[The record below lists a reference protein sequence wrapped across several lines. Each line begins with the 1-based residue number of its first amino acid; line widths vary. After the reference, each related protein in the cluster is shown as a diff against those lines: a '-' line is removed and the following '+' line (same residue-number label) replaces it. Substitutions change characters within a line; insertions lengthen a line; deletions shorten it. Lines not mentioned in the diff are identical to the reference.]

1 MKHTILSIILLFI
14 SLGTSAAVTVTAKA
28 PPTVGVGEQFRL
40 QYTVNSAD
48 VASEPHIGNIAG
60 FDVVYGPAISTSHS
74 FTSINGRS
82 TENSSTTFTFTLIA
96 RKEGK
101 FQLPSVTLSVGGHN
115 YTSNSPTVQVV
126 KGGGYST
133 GSQNARSSQSA
144 PTPQSAGGS
153 QGAHRIS
160 PGDLY
165 IEVSANKRT
174 VYEQEP
180 VLLSYNVYTTQ
191 ALEQLQGK
199 MPDLKGFVAKE
210 VPLPRDKHLSIVNRN
225 GRTVQTTTWSQYV
238 MFPQQS
244 GKLTIPSIPFEG
256 VIAYVNRN
264 IDPID
269 AFFFGTS
276 ATTHVNHTVHAPA
289 LDITVKPLPPKPAS
303 FSGAVGNDFTVS
315 AALATKTPRENET
328 LTLKVKISGT
338 GNIDLITPPEVRF
351 PADFEQL
358 DNKPVVNTTLSPE
371 GMKGD
376 LTIEY
381 YAIPNHK
388 GQYVIPAVELTYFSP
403 ADGTYHTISSGK
415 PIVVK
420 VAKGNPN
427 SYAARQR
434 MKNDD
439 IRYIHLDPI
448 TTDSAHGS
456 GGMLPVAVV
465 YALLIA
471 IFVIVYK
478 ILQLRQRRSA
488 DVQGRLLRKAGSKAN
503 ARLRTAQR
511 MMQSGKA
518 SEFYAETLSALRD
531 FVADKLSLPV
541 TDVTKEKISALFAE
555 YGVSDE
561 LSMRYGEVVS
571 DCELHIYGVSTPLPI
586 EGKGMGDGVLEEMQR
601 TYNAAE
607 DIIAKLNPM
616 LKKKKK

>member
-1 MKHTILSIILLFI
+1 MKHIIISIILLLTT
-14 SLGTSAAVTVTAKA
+14 LGVNAAITVTAKA
-28 PPTVGVGEQFRL
+28 PAAVGVGEQFRL
-40 QYTVNSAD
+40 QYTVNSTD
-48 VASEPHIGNIAG
+48 VAGQPHVSSMDG
-60 FDVVYGPAISTSHS
+60 FDVVYGPAVSTSQS
-74 FTSINGRS
+74 YTSINGHT
-82 TENSSTTFTFTLIA
+82 TESSSTTYTFTLIA
-96 RKEGK
+96 RREGK
-101 FQLPSVTLSVGGHN
+101 YRLPAVTLNVGGHN

-126 KGGGYST
+126 KGAVNANA
-133 GSQNARSSQSA
+133 NARPQA
-144 PTPQSAGGS
+144 PSLKPQTSNI
-153 QGAHRIS
+153 HRVG

-210 VPLPRDKHLSIVNRN
+210 VPLPREKHLSIVNRN

-256 VIAYVNRN
+256 VIAYANRN
-264 IDPID
+264 VDPVE

-276 ATTHVNHTVHAPA
+276 ATTRVNHTVHAPA
-289 LDITVKPLPPKPAS
+289 LDITVKPLPPKPAT
-303 FSGAVGNDFTVS
+303 FSGGVGNNFTIS
-315 AALATKTPRENET
+315 AALASKTPRENET

-338 GNIDLITPPEVRF
+338 GNIDLITPPEVHF

-358 DNKPVVNTTLSPE
+358 DNKAVANTTLTPE

-376 LTIEY
+376 LAIEY

-388 GQYVIPAVELTYFSP
+388 GQYVIPPVELTYFSP

-415 PIVVK
+415 PVVVK

-439 IRYIHLDPI
+439 IRHIHLDPI
-448 TTDSAHGS
+448 SAGSTNGS
-456 GGMLPVAVV
+456 GGMLPVAVMYV
-465 YALLIA
+465 LLVAL
-471 IFVIVYK
+471 FVVAYM

-511 MMQSGKA
+511 MMLDGKS

-531 FVADKLSLPV
+531 FVADKLALPV
-541 TDVTKEKISALFAE
+541 TDVTKENISSLFTE
-555 YGVSDE
+555 YGVPEE
-561 LSMRYGEVVS
+561 LSLRYSEAVS
-571 DCELHIYGVSTPLPI
+571 DCELHIYGVSS
-586 EGKGMGDGVLEEMQR
+586 DNVEEMQR
-601 TYNAAE
+601 TYKAAE
-607 DIIAKLNPM
+607 EIITKLNPL

>member
-1 MKHTILSIILLFI
+1 MKHIILSIILLLTT
-14 SLGTSAAVTVTAKA
+14 LGVNAAVTVTAKVPA
-28 PPTVGVGEQFRL
+28 VVGVGEQFRL
-40 QYTVNSAD
+40 QYTVNSGD
-48 VASEPHIGNIAG
+48 VAGQPHIGSVAS
-60 FDVVYGPAISTSHS
+60 FDVVYGPAVSTSHS
-74 FTSINGRS
+74 FTSINGHS

-101 FQLPSVTLSVGGHN
+101 YQLPAVTLNVGGHN
-115 YTSNSPTVQVV
+115 YTSNTPTLQVV
-126 KGGGYST
+126 KGNGNS
-133 GSQNARSSQSA
+133 
-144 PTPQSAGGS
+144 TPQTHSS
-153 QGAHRIS
+153 PLSPQPSPPSPHSSHRVG

-210 VPLPRDKHLSIVNRN
+210 VPLSRDKHLSIVNRN
-225 GRTVQTTTWSQYV
+225 GRTIQTTTWSQYV

-256 VIAYVNRN
+256 IIAYVNRN

-269 AFFFGTS
+269 AFFFGTN
-276 ATTHVNHTVHAPA
+276 ATTRINHTVHAPS
-289 LDITVKPLPPKPAS
+289 LDITVKPLPPKPS
-303 FSGAVGNDFTVS
+303 TFSGGVGNNFTIS
-315 AALATKTPRENET
+315 AALASKTPRENET

-338 GNIDLITPPEVRF
+338 GNIDLITPPEVHF

-358 DNKPVVNTTLSPE
+358 DNKSEANTTLTPE

-388 GQYVIPAVELTYFSP
+388 GQYVIPPVELTYFSP
-403 ADGTYHTISSGK
+403 ADSQYHTISSGK

-439 IRYIHLDPI
+439 IRHIHLDPI
-448 TTDSAHGS
+448 SADSAAGG
-456 GGMLPVAVV
+456 GGMLPVAVAYV
-465 YALLIA
+465 LLVAL
-471 IFVIVYK
+471 FVVAYM

-488 DVQGRLLRKAGSKAN
+488 DVQGRLLRKAGTKAN
-503 ARLRTAQR
+503 ARLRTALR

-518 SEFYAETLSALRD
+518 SEFYAETLGALRD
-531 FVADKLSLPV
+531 FVADKLALPV
-541 TDVTKEKISALFAE
+541 TDVTKENISALFAE
-555 YGVSDE
+555 YGVSEE
-561 LSMRYGEVVS
+561 LSLRYSEVVS
-571 DCELHIYGVSTPLPI
+571 ECELHIYGVSS
-586 EGKGMGDGVLEEMQR
+586 DDANQMQR
-601 TYNAAE
+601 TYHDAE
-607 DIIAKLNPM
+607 EIITLLNPL

>member
-1 MKHTILSIILLFI
+1 MKHIIISIILLLTT
-14 SLGTSAAVTVTAKA
+14 LGVNAAITVTAKA
-28 PPTVGVGEQFRL
+28 PAAVGVGEQFRL
-40 QYTVNSAD
+40 QYTVNSTD
-48 VASEPHIGNIAG
+48 VAGPPHVGSMDG
-60 FDVVYGPAISTSHS
+60 FDVVYGPAVSTSQS
-74 FTSINGRS
+74 YTSINGHA
-82 TENSSTTFTFTLIA
+82 TESSSTTYTFTLIA
-96 RKEGK
+96 RREGK
-101 FQLPSVTLSVGGHN
+101 YRLPAVTLNVGGHN

-126 KGGGYST
+126 KGAV
-133 GSQNARSSQSA
+133 NANA
-144 PTPQSAGGS
+144 NAKPQPPSLKPQTS
-153 QGAHRIS
+153 NIHRVG

-191 ALEQLQGK
+191 ALEQLRGK

-210 VPLPRDKHLSIVNRN
+210 VPLPHEKHLSIVNRN

-256 VIAYVNRN
+256 VIAYANRN
-264 IDPID
+264 VDPIE

-276 ATTHVNHTVHAPA
+276 ATTRVNHTVHAPA
-289 LDITVKPLPPKPAS
+289 LDITVKPLPPKPAT
-303 FSGAVGNDFTVS
+303 FSGGVGNNFTIS
-315 AALATKTPRENET
+315 ATLASKTPRENET

-338 GNIDLITPPEVRF
+338 GNIDLITPPEVHF

-358 DNKPVVNTTLSPE
+358 DNKAVANTTLTPE

-376 LTIEY
+376 MTIEY

-388 GQYVIPAVELTYFSP
+388 GQYVIPPVELTYFSP
-403 ADGTYHTISSGK
+403 ADGAYHTISSGK
-415 PIVVK
+415 PVVVK

-439 IRYIHLDPI
+439 IRHIHLDPI
-448 TTDSAHGS
+448 SAGNSNGS

-465 YALLIA
+465 YVLLGVL
-471 IFVIVYK
+471 FVVAYM

-511 MMQSGKA
+511 MMVDGKS

-541 TDVTKEKISALFAE
+541 TDVTKENISALFTE
-555 YGVSDE
+555 YGVPEE
-561 LSMRYGEVVS
+561 LSLHYSEAVS
-571 DCELHIYGVSTPLPI
+571 DCELHIYGVSSDNG
-586 EGKGMGDGVLEEMQR
+586 EQMQR
-601 TYNAAE
+601 TYKAAE
-607 DIIAKLNPM
+607 EIITQLNPL

>member
-1 MKHTILSIILLFI
+1 MKHIIVSIILLLTT
-14 SLGTSAAVTVTAKA
+14 LGVNAAVTVTAKA
-28 PPTVGVGEQFRL
+28 PAAVGVGEQFRL

-48 VASEPHIGNIAG
+48 VAGQPHIGNVAG

-74 FTSINGRS
+74 FTSINGHS

-101 FQLPSVTLSVGGHN
+101 YQVPAVTLNVGGNN

-126 KGGGYST
+126 KGSGYST
-133 GSQNARSSQSA
+133 GSQNARTSQSA
-144 PTPQSAGGS
+144 PGGQSTSS
-153 QGAHRIS
+153 QGSHRVG

-210 VPLPRDKHLSIVNRN
+210 VPLPREKHLSIVNRN

-256 VIAYVNRN
+256 VIAYANRN

-269 AFFFGTS
+269 AFFFGTN
-276 ATTHVNHTVHAPA
+276 ATTRINHTVHAPA
-289 LDITVKPLPPKPAS
+289 LDITVKPLPTKPS
-303 FSGAVGNDFTVS
+303 TFSGGVGNNFAIS
-315 AALATKTPRENET
+315 AVLASKTPRENET

-338 GNIDLITPPEVRF
+338 GNIDLITPPEVHF

-358 DNKPVVNTTLSPE
+358 DNKSVANTTLTPE

-388 GQYVIPAVELTYFSP
+388 GQYVIPPVELTYFSP
-403 ADGTYHTISSGK
+403 ADGEYHTISSGK
-415 PIVVK
+415 PVVVK

-439 IRYIHLDPI
+439 IRHIHLDPI
-448 TTDSAHGS
+448 SADSTAGG

-465 YALLIA
+465 YVLLVAL
-471 IFVIVYK
+471 FVVAYI

-531 FVADKLSLPV
+531 FVADKLALPV

-555 YGVSDE
+555 YGVPEE
-561 LSMRYGEVVS
+561 LSMRYSEAVS
-571 DCELHIYGVSTPLPI
+571 DCELHIYGVSS
-586 EGKGMGDGVLEEMQR
+586 DNSEEMHR
-601 TYNAAE
+601 TYKAAE
-607 DIIAKLNPM
+607 EIITKLNPL